1 MSGPSFRSAAA
12 IVVALIVPTVA
23 GAQRARGAPL
33 PPSAS
38 APAPSGSS
46 LRTPMIVAPQGT
58 WGSVPRLPE
67 RRSPDRH
74 VRRYPGRRFSGFDTF
89 GAPIWVPYAVPVEV
103 PYAVPVEVP
112 YPVPLYPP
120 NRRFRSK
127 EPPRRPA
134 PGESKMLVMGSGID
148 AGGGTLGVE
157 SMGDSLVRLTWMPN
171 TRQVREARVFLA
183 DSAQR
188 QLRSQRLDS
197 VSTSALF
204 ETKPLGSRVR
214 YAGLTVV
221 MAHGTILTTLVPY
234 PPDR

>member
-12 IVVALIVPTVA
+12 LVVALIVPAVA

-33 PPSAS
+33 PPPS
-38 APAPSGSS
+38 APAPSGGS
-46 LRTPMIVAPQGT
+46 LGGTPMIVAPQGT
-58 WGSVPRLPE
+58 WGSVPRL
-67 RRSPDRH
+67 RDRGSPDHRFRRH
-74 VRRYPGRRFSGFDTF
+74 PGRRLSGFDTF
-89 GAPIWVPYAVPVEV
+89 GAPIWVPYAAPVEV

-112 YPVPLYPP
+112 YPVRLYPP
-120 NRRFRSK
+120 NRRFRPK

-134 PGESKMLVMGSGID
+134 PGESKMLVMGSGLD

-157 SMGDSLVRLTWMPN
+157 SMGDSLVRLTWVPS

-183 DSAQR
+183 DSAQH

-204 ETKPLGSRVR
+204 ETTPLRSRVR